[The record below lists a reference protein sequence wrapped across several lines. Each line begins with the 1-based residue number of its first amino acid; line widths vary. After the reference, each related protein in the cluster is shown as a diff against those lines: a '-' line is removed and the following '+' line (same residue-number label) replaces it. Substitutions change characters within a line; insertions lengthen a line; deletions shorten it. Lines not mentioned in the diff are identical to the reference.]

1 MPDPT
6 PEQISQAVAEVT
18 KPADFP
24 GEFKL
29 GDGTVVKAANWEE
42 AFQKV
47 AQMKVD
53 TATALRDRE
62 EQIRTLQAPPPPV
75 ETQKEGFD
83 QKKYWEL
90 ANVDPR
96 AATRY
101 ALASDL
107 GVDPEQLPQMF
118 NEMRNVSV
126 QSADQMEINRFMQ
139 NNPDYPGT
147 LEVSSLL
154 MDILA
159 NENRPL
165 NSENLEYVYLRAVRD
180 GLIEPIGEAGQQPFI
195 PPSVQGGVSHS
206 GGPVTMSQLNSLTDE
221 QYEDFLRKTGLLKD
235 GGKQEGVRI

>member
-62 EQIRTLQAPPPPV
+62 EQIRTLQTPPV
-75 ETQKEGFD
+75 VEEKPETTYSD
-83 QKKYWEL
+83 KKFWET
-90 ANVDPR
+90 ANVDTK
-96 AATRY
+96 AAVRM
-101 ALASDL
+101 ALAADL
-107 GVDPEQLPQMF
+107 GVAPEDLPRMF
-118 NEMRNVSV
+118 AEMRNVTV

-139 NNPDYPGT
+139 NNPDFPGT
-147 LEVSSLL
+147 PEVSSLL
-154 MDILA
+154 MDTLA
-159 NENRPL
+159 SENRPL

-180 GLIEPIGEAGQQPFI
+180 GLIEPMGDAAQPQFI
-195 PPSVQGGVSHS
+195 PPSVQGGASHS

-221 QYEDFLRKTGLLKD
+221 QYEDFMRKTGLLKD
-235 GGKQEGVRI
+235 GGKQEGIRI